1 MSELPDDV
9 DPAPIPEP
17 KDSALG
23 IVLDRGRVLL
33 GRRARRSRFMPG
45 NLAFPG
51 GRMEPE
57 DRPGTAGAFERCV
70 SREVLEETGL
80 AIPETAWYP
89 AGERTTPPIFPVRF
103 RTRFFVAVAGGIPL
117 PPVAPQ
123 PQEIETL
130 AFEDPKGVL
139 DAWAAGRA
147 LVPPP
152 LLPILRL
159 LVTLTDADPSRLAAR
174 IAAIN
179 AAEDPVPKIEFSPGV
194 WVLPV
199 RSRTLPPASCT
210 NVWIPGGT
218 TSVVIDPGSDD
229 EAEHARLLRLVRRRA
244 DEGSPVTSVVLSHH
258 HRDHVAGA
266 ARLAQALGV
275 PVLAHAAT
283 LARVPALAGA
293 PTRALVNGEVLDLGG
308 MRLIAHHTPGHAP
321 GHLAFYD
328 EERRLLLAGDL
339 VSGLSS
345 ILVGFAEGDME
356 DYLASLRRVA
366 ALAPKAVFPSHGP
379 PIPGAALAAAVAH
392 REERERLVAAALNDT
407 PRALQDIARDAYAD
421 TPEAPAFLREMQTR
435 AHLVHLK
442 ERGAARPEGEDL
454 LRWSR

>member
-9 DPAPIPEP
+9 APAPIPEP

-51 GRMEPE
+51 GRMEAE
-57 DRPGTAGAFERCV
+57 DRPGMAGAFERCV
-70 SREVLEETGL
+70 SREVFEETGL
-80 AIPETAWYP
+80 AIPEAAWHA
-89 AGERTTPPIFPVRF
+89 AGERTTPPIFPIRF
-103 RTRFFVAVAGGIPL
+103 RTRFFVAAAGGATL
-117 PPVAPQ
+117 PPSPPQ

-130 AFEDPKGVL
+130 SFEKPRLVL
-139 DAWAAGRA
+139 EDWAAGRA
-147 LVPPP
+147 MVPPP

-159 LVTLTDADPSRLAAR
+159 LLTVTDADLMRVAAR

-179 AAEDPVPKIEFSPGV
+179 AEEDRLPRIEFSPDL

-210 NVWIPGGT
+210 NVWIPGGRK
-218 TSVVIDPGSDD
+218 SVVIDPGSGED
-229 EAEHARLLRLVRRRA
+229 AEHERLLRLVRRRA
-244 DEGSPVTSVVLSHH
+244 SEGSPAVAVVLSHH

-266 ARLAQALGV
+266 ARLASALGL
-275 PVLAHAAT
+275 PVVAHAET
-283 LARVPALAGA
+283 LARVAGLASL
-293 PTRALVNGEVLDLGG
+293 PTRALADGEVIDLNG
-308 MRLIAHHTPGHAP
+308 MRLTALHTPGHAP
-321 GHLAFYD
+321 GHLAFF
-328 EERRLLLAGDL
+328 EEGRRILLAGDL

-345 ILVGFAEGDME
+345 ILVGFSDGDME

-366 ALAPKAVFPSHGP
+366 ALDPKAVFASHGP
-379 PIPGAALAAAVAH
+379 PLPPSALEAAIVH
-392 REERERLVAAALNDT
+392 REERGRRVAAALADA
-407 PRALQDIARDAYAD
+407 PRAIAEIAADAYAD
-421 TPEAPAFLREMQTR
+421 TPEAPVFLREMQTR
-435 AHLVHLK
+435 AHLVHLRG
-442 ERGAARPEGEDL
+442 RGAAKAMGDDL